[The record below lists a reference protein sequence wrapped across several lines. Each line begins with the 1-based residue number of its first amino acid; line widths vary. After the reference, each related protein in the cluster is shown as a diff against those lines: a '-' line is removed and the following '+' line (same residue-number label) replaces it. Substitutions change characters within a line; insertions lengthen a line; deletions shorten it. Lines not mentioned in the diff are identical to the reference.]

1 MILPR
6 QLSMLCAP
14 YFLLVSIYSKGVEI
28 LSSFLETIPK
38 DRIKQPVSLG
48 VMKSNSPLVLYR
60 QVIVHLQIVHWF
72 YTTYGSQID
81 CNKNVGNREF

>member
-14 YFLLVSIYSKGVEI
+14 YFLLVSIYSKGVQI

-38 DRIKQPVSLG
+38 DRIKQLVSLG

-60 QVIVHLQIVHWF
+60 RVIVHLQVVHWF
-72 YTTYGSQID
+72 YTTYSSQID